1 MVKCPVPPS
10 RLRLLVRKIDI
21 VNLCRIACVVVTILM
36 VIVFFA
42 GCATS
47 QTSQADSNSTMQK
60 ADSSREVHGEVGVM
74 YGASAR

>member
-1 MVKCPVPPS
+1 M
-10 RLRLLVRKIDI
+10 RLARLGFTSGKIDI
-21 VNLCRIACVVVTILM
+21 INLFRIACVLVTILM